1 VAFVLALDRISR
13 LGVAVERVA
22 SLAASNLVLIVER
35 AVGVSARRVRRDR
48 VVALVPLSLVA
59 LRSAASQTPP
69 ASTSAARRWRSPTS
83 NQLRGRVSAV
93 EDVFISA
100 SNQLGAF
107 ESAAAAAL
115 LGTVPSVIAGGLARI
130 AIAAAWTRVFPSL
143 ARLDDLEALQ
153 PEPAR

>member
-93 EDVFISA
+93 EDVS

>member
-93 EDVFISA
+93 EDVS

-130 AIAAAWTRVFPSL
+130 AIAASWTRVFPSL

>member
-1 VAFVLALDRISR
+1 
-13 LGVAVERVA
+13 
-22 SLAASNLVLIVER
+22 
-35 AVGVSARRVRRDR
+35 
-48 VVALVPLSLVA
+48 
-59 LRSAASQTPP
+59 
-69 ASTSAARRWRSPTS
+69 
-83 NQLRGRVSAV
+83 V
-93 EDVFISA
+93 EDVS